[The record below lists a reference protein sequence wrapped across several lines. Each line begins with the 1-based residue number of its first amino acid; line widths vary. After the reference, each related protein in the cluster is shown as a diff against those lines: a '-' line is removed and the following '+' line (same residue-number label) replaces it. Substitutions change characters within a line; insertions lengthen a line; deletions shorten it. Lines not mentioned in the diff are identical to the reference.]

1 MRRNILGIHRVELLA
16 DDADN
21 TVIAD
26 LIRNDYNDSFTA
38 MLEDD
43 VYTADTL
50 EEIARHIRQ
59 LNHEVAE

>member
-38 MLEDD
+38 MLETD

>member
-16 DDADN
+16 DDAEN

-26 LIRNDYNDSFTA
+26 LIRTDYGEPFEA

-43 VYTADTL
+43 VYSADSL
-50 EEIARHIRQ
+50 EEIAMHIRK
-59 LNHEVAE
+59 LNHEVQ

>member
-26 LIRNDYNDSFTA
+26 LIRNDYNDLFTA

>member
-1 MRRNILGIHRVELLA
+1 MRRNIVGIHRVELLA
-16 DDADN
+16 DDANN

-26 LIRNDYNDSFTA
+26 LIRNDYDDSFTA

>member
-38 MLEDD
+38 MLEPDHTS
-43 VYTADTL
+43 V
-50 EEIARHIRQ
+50 
-59 LNHEVAE
+59 